1 MFPGHNQSAV
11 PELFLLGFRV
21 LRGSRIVLF
30 TSFLV
35 VYISTITGNSLIIML
50 VSSSHHLHS
59 PMYFFLSHLSLCDV
73 ILSSTIVPNL
83 LQVTLHNG
91 RHMTVTECIIQLYF
105 FSFSSV
111 AECFL
116 LTVMSY
122 DRYAAIC
129 KPLHYQSI
137 MSFPFSYGLVMFSW
151 MLGLVIPS
159 IITVLLNQLDFCY
172 SNDIDH
178 FFCDYAPLV
187 QLSCSDTT
195 VIQLVVYIIAT
206 PETVTETLF
215 IISTYVCIF
224 FAIRRISST
233 TGKQKAFST
242 CSSHLAVVCM
252 YYGTLIGIYIF
263 SSGEHSFSMNKIP
276 SLVYTV
282 VTPLL
287 NPIIYTLRNQDI
299 KAAIKNILGKRRHWE
314 YNTALIT

>member
-1 MFPGHNQSAV
+1 MFPGHNQSTI
-11 PELFLLGFRV
+11 PEFFLLGFQV
-21 LRGSRIVLF
+21 LRGSRIILF

-35 VYISTITGNSLIIML
+35 AYISTIAGNSLIIVL
-50 VSSSHHLHS
+50 VSSSHRLHS

-73 ILSSTIVPNL
+73 ILSSTIAPNL

-91 RHMTVTECIIQLYF
+91 HHMTVNGCITQLYF

-111 AECFL
+111 TECFL

-129 KPLHYQSI
+129 KPLHYQTI
-137 MSFPFSYGLVMFSW
+137 MSFTFCRGLVMFSW
-151 MLGLVIPS
+151 MLGSGLTS
-159 IITVLLNQLDFCY
+159 IITVLLSRLDFCY
-172 SNDIDH
+172 SGDIDH
-178 FFCDYAPLV
+178 FFCDFAPLV

-195 VIQLVVYIIAT
+195 IVQTVVYIIGT

-224 FAIRRISST
+224 RAIHRISST

-263 SSGEHSFSMNKIP
+263 SSGNHSISMNKSL

-287 NPIIYTLRNQDI
+287 NPIIYSLRNQEI
-299 KAAIKNILGKRRHWE
+299 KNTIKNIFEKLRIR
-314 YNTALIT
+314 L